1 MVDPTEREQ
10 AAMRAALGLVA
21 ESMEEIGWQTRLSE
35 LSGSQAL
42 TLVEVA
48 VTGFQD
54 AMRESAEQVGEEPPF

>member
-10 AAMRAALGLVA
+10 AALYAALGLVA

-35 LSGSQAL
+35 LSGWQAL

-54 AMRESAEQVGEEPPF
+54 AMRASADPAGEEPPF

>member
-10 AAMRAALGLVA
+10 AALRAALALVA

-35 LSGSQAL
+35 LSWWQAL

-54 AMRESAEQVGEEPPF
+54 AMRTSADPAGEEPPF